1 MSPQPIPSLSGFNP
15 IMSRRVL
22 FGGATAVAAAGV
34 LSACGSS
41 SPKAEHKAS
50 ETPFYEINEQDASKL
65 KQGGTLNLSTYSLGP
80 DFNRFS
86 QNGSSTS
93 VSETM
98 GIIAGAGIWRSTFKG
113 EDELD
118 PNYCLGFEAK
128 EVDGKITAE
137 VRLNPK
143 AVFNDGTPIDIDAL
157 KATWQI
163 QRDPEGEYKIGAAGI
178 YEFIES
184 VEAIDGD
191 RYHARVVLKTAH
203 NPVKGLLFGGILHP
217 AMLDVTLFNEGFVDN
232 PIPSSVAAP
241 SPWHPTAGTPPRRPS
256 LLCPTTS
263 GGVRSPSWTAS
274 SCVKWQ
280 TPQHAPPTRTANWTS
295 WNHVPSAPT
304 TR

>member
-34 LSACGSS
+34 LSRLWLLVLQ
-41 SPKAEHKAS
+41 AEHKAS

-98 GIIAGAGIWRSTFKG
+98 GVIAGAGIWRSTYKG

-163 QRDPEGEYKIGAAGI
+163 QRDPEVNTRSAQQVSTSSSKALKLSMATATTHAL
-178 YEFIES
+178 FSRLHTTPSRVCSSAES
-184 VEAIDGD
+184 C
-191 RYHARVVLKTAH
+191 T
-203 NPVKGLLFGGILHP
+203 
-217 AMLDVTLFNEGFVDN
+217 
-232 PIPSSVAAP
+232 
-241 SPWHPTAGTPPRRPS
+241 RRCS
-256 LLCPTTS
+256 T
-263 GGVRSPSWTAS
+263 
-274 SCVKWQ
+274 
-280 TPQHAPPTRTANWTS
+280 
-295 WNHVPSAPT
+295 
-304 TR
+304 

>member
-41 SPKAEHKAS
+41 SPKTEHKAN
-50 ETPFYEINEQDASKL
+50 ETPLYEINEQDPSKL
-65 KQGGTLNLSTYSLGP
+65 KQGGALNLSTYSIGP

-86 QNGSSTS
+86 QNGSSVS
-93 VSETM
+93 ISETM

-163 QRDPEGEYKIGAAGI
+163 QRDPDGEYKIAAAGI
-178 YEFIES
+178 YEYIES

-203 NPVKGLLFGGILHP
+203 NPVKGSALRRNPAPGNARRNPLQRRLRGQPPPRTRLRPLHP
-217 AMLDVTLFNEGFVDN
+217 
-232 PIPSSVAAP
+232 
-241 SPWHPTAGTPPRRPS
+241 GTQRLELLREDLHRRPQRQVV
-256 LLCPTTS
+256 
-263 GGVRSPSWTAS
+263 G
-274 SCVKWQ
+274 
-280 TPQHAPPTRTANWTS
+280 
-295 WNHVPSAPT
+295 
-304 TR
+304 

>member
-41 SPKAEHKAS
+41 SPKTEHKAS

-203 NPVKGLLFGGILHP
+203 HP
-217 AMLDVTLFNEGFVDN
+217 SRVCSSAESCTRQCSTS
-232 PIPSSVAAP
+232 PSSTKA
-241 SPWHPTAGTPPRRPS
+241 
-256 LLCPTTS
+256 
-263 GGVRSPSWTAS
+263 SWT
-274 SCVKWQ
+274 
-280 TPQHAPPTRTANWTS
+280 TPIRARLRPLHLGTQRLELLREDLHCCAQRQ
-295 WNHVPSAPT
+295 VVG
-304 TR
+304 

>member
-41 SPKAEHKAS
+41 SPKTEHKAS

-143 AVFNDGTPIDIDAL
+143 AVFNDGTPH
-157 KATWQI
+157 
-163 QRDPEGEYKIGAAGI
+163 R
-178 YEFIES
+178 
-184 VEAIDGD
+184 
-191 RYHARVVLKTAH
+191 H
-203 NPVKGLLFGGILHP
+203 
-217 AMLDVTLFNEGFVDN
+217 
-232 PIPSSVAAP
+232 
-241 SPWHPTAGTPPRRPS
+241 RRPQGN
-256 LLCPTTS
+256 LADP
-263 GGVRSPSWTAS
+263 A
-274 SCVKWQ
+274 
-280 TPQHAPPTRTANWTS
+280 
-295 WNHVPSAPT
+295 
-304 TR
+304 

>member
-1 MSPQPIPSLSGFNP
+1 MSPQSLPSLSGFNP

-41 SPKAEHKAS
+41 SSKTEHKAS
-50 ETPFYEINEQDASKL
+50 ETPFYEINEQDPSKL

-163 QRDPEGEYKIGAAGI
+163 QRDPEGRTRLALQVSTSLSKALKLSTATATTHALSSRPHTTPSRVCSSA
-178 YEFIES
+178 ES
-184 VEAIDGD
+184 
-191 RYHARVVLKTAH
+191 
-203 NPVKGLLFGGILHP
+203 
-217 AMLDVTLFNEGFVDN
+217 
-232 PIPSSVAAP
+232 
-241 SPWHPTAGTPPRRPS
+241 
-256 LLCPTTS
+256 C
-263 GGVRSPSWTAS
+263 
-274 SCVKWQ
+274 
-280 TPQHAPPTRTANWTS
+280 TRQCLT
-295 WNHVPSAPT
+295 
-304 TR
+304 

>member
-1 MSPQPIPSLSGFNP
+1 MSPHPIPSLSGFNP

-50 ETPFYEINEQDASKL
+50 ETPFYEINEQDPSKL

-98 GIIAGAGIWRSTFKG
+98 GIIAGAGIWRSTYKG

-163 QRDPEGEYKIGAAGI
+163 QRDPEGAYKIGAAGI
-178 YEFIES
+178 YEFIE
-184 VEAIDGD
+184 
-191 RYHARVVLKTAH
+191 
-203 NPVKGLLFGGILHP
+203 
-217 AMLDVTLFNEGFVDN
+217 
-232 PIPSSVAAP
+232 
-241 SPWHPTAGTPPRRPS
+241 RR
-256 LLCPTTS
+256 
-263 GGVRSPSWTAS
+263 
-274 SCVKWQ
+274 
-280 TPQHAPPTRTANWTS
+280 
-295 WNHVPSAPT
+295 
-304 TR
+304 

>member
-1 MSPQPIPSLSGFNP
+1 MSPHPIPSLSGFNP

-41 SPKAEHKAS
+41 SSKTEHRAG
-50 ETPFYEINEQDASKL
+50 ETPLYEINEQDPSKL

-98 GIIAGAGIWRSTFKG
+98 GVIASAGIWRSTYKG
-113 EDELD
+113 EDEID

-143 AVFNDGTPIDIDAL
+143 AVFNDGTPSTL
-157 KATWQI
+157 RLSRQLG
-163 QRDPEGEYKIGAAGI
+163 R
-178 YEFIES
+178 FS
-184 VEAIDGD
+184 VTP
-191 RYHARVVLKTAH
+191 RVNIRLLQQVSTSSSKVLKLSTATATMH
-203 NPVKGLLFGGILHP
+203 ALSSRPH
-217 AMLDVTLFNEGFVDN
+217 TT
-232 PIPSSVAAP
+232 PSRVC
-241 SPWHPTAGTPPRRPS
+241 S
-256 LLCPTTS
+256 LS
-263 GGVRSPSWTAS
+263 Q
-274 SCVKWQ
+274 SC
-280 TPQHAPPTRTANWTS
+280 TRQCST
-295 WNHVPSAPT
+295 
-304 TR
+304 

>member
-1 MSPQPIPSLSGFNP
+1 MSPHPIPSLSGFNP

-41 SPKAEHKAS
+41 SSKTEHKAS
-50 ETPFYEINEQDASKL
+50 ETPLYEINEQDPSKL

-98 GIIAGAGIWRSTFKG
+98 GVIASAGIWRSTYKG
-113 EDELD
+113 EDEID

-143 AVFNDGTPIDIDAL
+143 AVFNDGTPIDIEAL

-163 QRDPEGEYKIGAAGI
+163 QRDPEGEYKIAAAGI

-191 RYHARVVLKTAH
+191 RYHARVVFKTAH

-217 AMLDVTLFNEGFVDN
+217 AMLDVTLFNEGFVDK
-232 PIPSSVAAP
+232 P
-241 SPWHPTAGTPPRRPS
+241 PPRARLRPLHPGTQRLE
-256 LLCPTTS
+256 LLREDLHCCAQRQVV
-263 GGVRSPSWTAS
+263 G
-274 SCVKWQ
+274 
-280 TPQHAPPTRTANWTS
+280 
-295 WNHVPSAPT
+295 
-304 TR
+304 

>member
-1 MSPQPIPSLSGFNP
+1 MSPHPIPSLSGFNP

-22 FGGATAVAAAGV
+22 FGSATVVAAAGV

-41 SPKAEHKAS
+41 SSKTEHKAS
-50 ETPFYEINEQDASKL
+50 ETPLYEINEQDPSKL

-98 GIIAGAGIWRSTFKG
+98 GVIASAGIWRSTYKG
-113 EDELD
+113 EDEID

-143 AVFNDGTPIDIDAL
+143 AVFNDGTPIDIEAL

-163 QRDPEGEYKIGAAGI
+163 QRDPEGEYKIAAAGI

-191 RYHARVVLKTAH
+191 RYHARVVFKTAH
-203 NPVKGLLFGGILHP
+203 NPSRVC
-217 AMLDVTLFNEGFVDN
+217 
-232 PIPSSVAAP
+232 SSAE
-241 SPWHPTAGTPPRRPS
+241 
-256 LLCPTTS
+256 
-263 GGVRSPSWTAS
+263 
-274 SCVKWQ
+274 SC
-280 TPQHAPPTRTANWTS
+280 TRQCLT
-295 WNHVPSAPT
+295 
-304 TR
+304 